1 LLLAVPRRRLRRFL
15 AVHRLTRLPVTRIGT
30 LTAEPD
36 LILRHAD
43 HDEPLP
49 AGFEHFG

>member
-1 LLLAVPRRRLRRFL
+1 
-15 AVHRLTRLPVTRIGT
+15 VHRLTRVPVTRIGT
-30 LTAEPD
+30 LTTEPD

-43 HDEPLP
+43 RDEPLP